1 MNITDKQL
9 DTLLGWVL
17 RGNDDGLP
25 NEIRECYTDG
35 EWVDIMGKYIENK
48 RIPTSSSHM
57 YQCDA
62 CCTEFEK
69 LLPTLEYLSSAE
81 GKARSER
88 FKEKLRQQ
96 IKCLTF
102 FK

>member
-1 MNITDKQL
+1 MKFTEKQYKK
-9 DTLLGWVL
+9 LLEWIYS
-17 RGNDDGLP
+17 GNDDGLP
-25 NEIRECYTDG
+25 DEIRGCYTDE

-48 RIPTSSSHM
+48 GIPTSSSHM

-69 LLPTLEYLSSAE
+69 LLPTLEYLNSTE
-81 GKARSER
+81 GRARSEK

-96 IKCLTF
+96 IKCLTLSQ
-102 FK
+102 